1 MEIVVQADDG
11 RLSGRSEGGVHRF
24 AGVPF
29 AAPPVGARRFAP
41 PARPARWD
49 GVRPALRFGPAS
61 LQSGPRP
68 EPDPVFAPQPVSED
82 CLTLNVWTPDVGAAR
97 LPVIV
102 YIHGGGLIGL
112 SGADPIWHGDTFARD
127 GFVFVTINYRLGALG
142 YLHLDDLVPGARDS
156 ASNGV
161 LDQVA
166 ALRWVQENIAA
177 FGGDPGCVTVMGQ
190 SAGGWSVST
199 LAASPLASGLLQ
211 RAVIESGGGHHV
223 RTRSIGTRVTRKFLE
238 LAGLPADLDA
248 LRAAPAARLY
258 AAQEALQGFIF
269 AAPDGPALL
278 GDDVVLQMPFLPVAG
293 SAVVPEVPHRAVAA
307 GAGRHLDLLAGSNRR
322 EYALYRMIGAQQGTA
337 VMRNNVRI
345 VLERAGRPV
354 AEVDARYR
362 KEDPELPDNLLAEA
376 METDR
381 FYRVPVL
388 RMAEGHSR
396 AGGRTFVYEF
406 SYSSDSEFGAGHC
419 GELPFVFERPD
430 CALVR
435 TMTSAPA
442 PAGLM
447 DAMHGAWAAFARTG
461 RPAGPGLPEWPEY
474 NPASRAT
481 MVFDHPACTVA
492 EDPRADQ
499 RAAWDGVI

>member
-1 MEIVVQADDG
+1 
-11 RLSGRSEGGVHRF
+11 
-24 AGVPF
+24 
-29 AAPPVGARRFAP
+29 
-41 PARPARWD
+41 
-49 GVRPALRFGPAS
+49 
-61 LQSGPRP
+61 
-68 EPDPVFAPQPVSED
+68 
-82 CLTLNVWTPDVGAAR
+82 
-97 LPVIV
+97 
-102 YIHGGGLIGL
+102 
-112 SGADPIWHGDTFARD
+112 
-127 GFVFVTINYRLGALG
+127 
-142 YLHLDDLVPGARDS
+142 
-156 ASNGV
+156 
-161 LDQVA
+161 
-166 ALRWVQENIAA
+166 
-177 FGGDPGCVTVMGQ
+177 
-190 SAGGWSVST
+190 
-199 LAASPLASGLLQ
+199 
-211 RAVIESGGGHHV
+211 
-223 RTRSIGTRVTRKFLE
+223 
-238 LAGLPADLDA
+238 
-248 LRAAPAARLY
+248 
-258 AAQEALQGFIF
+258 
-269 AAPDGPALL
+269 
-278 GDDVVLQMPFLPVAG
+278 
-293 SAVVPEVPHRAVAA
+293 
-307 GAGRHLDLLAGSNRR
+307 
-322 EYALYRMIGAQQGTA
+322 MIGAQQGTA